1 MLDKIDPDEFAAVD
15 PSGRTQR
22 YARQLLLVA
31 SSGEAWQRLL
41 SLWHTYLTGEP
52 LPTGFAAF
60 RDVFS
65 RLRTL
70 RPWDDHD
77 RLERT
82 GAIDVWE
89 REVASLGEELV
100 EFEVELWLRA
110 DPDRRRIVSDG
121 LRADLEAAGG
131 EFVSEFVSD
140 DIDYHGV
147 LGRVPASRLLDAVAR
162 HEVVWLRTESVR
174 LFRAVGQMAVPEPA
188 DAGADPAVALTSRPL
203 PSGDARL
210 ALFDGFPLAR
220 HEHLRDRILIDDP
233 EGWETTIGATRRVHG
248 TAMASVILHGDL
260 NDSSS
265 TLAWP
270 LYVRPILRAT
280 APDWVRAPAE
290 ELPRDRLQVDFLH
303 SVIVRLFEGAAVAP
317 VVTVVV
323 LAVGDAA
330 MQFDRLV
337 SPLARLVDW
346 LSSRYNVLFLVSAG
360 NQIQAISVPDDID
373 PTDTYELQSEL
384 LRALD
389 AVAAFQRL
397 LSPAES
403 VNALTIGAAHA
414 DSAAPVLGDD
424 RLDPFVTSD
433 LPNIGSA
440 YGSGVRRAIKP
451 DVLLRGGR
459 QFVRLEPPASGSRLV
474 TVPPSRRSP
483 GVRVASPSTTAGLLD
498 ATSHDTGTSMATAM
512 AGHHAGR
519 LLEDLQQ
526 LRGVH
531 GDSMPAAE
539 YDAVLVKAALAHTAA
554 WGTAKD
560 ALDALRLERE
570 EARSREAVARVVGYG
585 RAQPARAL
593 DCDEY
598 RVTLLGAGR
607 ITRDA
612 AHTFRFPLPPS
623 LSGSDTYRRVTLTL
637 AWLTPTNPQHRN
649 YRRAALRLDP
659 RGPENIFGDTTDAD
673 QNGSRRGT
681 LQHEVREGSRAVEF
695 VSNSAVELVVSCRA
709 DAGALE
715 SSVPYALLVT
725 VEVAPR
731 SASRSTK
738 KFNRRSRC
746 RSRSDLLARSRGRSF
761 TALDGTGRPW
771 LLRLCAIPFARA

>member
-1 MLDKIDPDEFAAVD
+1 MPDLPALPFRAPEVGERTTRPGPRPRITGPAPGRQQDRLASSFQQLTESFAADRLALTDDPGRSEPDRVIVLEIAGELQDFQRAVERVPGLEFLAEEVLDKIDPDEFAAVD

-280 APDWVRAPAE
+280 APDW
-290 ELPRDRLQVDFLH
+290 
-303 SVIVRLFEGAAVAP
+303 
-317 VVTVVV
+317 
-323 LAVGDAA
+323 
-330 MQFDRLV
+330 
-337 SPLARLVDW
+337 
-346 LSSRYNVLFLVSAG
+346 
-360 NQIQAISVPDDID
+360 SVPL
-373 PTDTYELQSEL
+373 PKSC
-384 LRALD
+384 
-389 AVAAFQRL
+389 
-397 LSPAES
+397 
-403 VNALTIGAAHA
+403 HA
-414 DSAAPVLGDD
+414 
-424 RLDPFVTSD
+424 
-433 LPNIGSA
+433 IGS
-440 YGSGVRRAIKP
+440 RWT
-451 DVLLRGGR
+451 
-459 QFVRLEPPASGSRLV
+459 F
-474 TVPPSRRSP
+474 
-483 GVRVASPSTTAGLLD
+483 ST
-498 ATSHDTGTSMATAM
+498 
-512 AGHHAGR
+512 R
-519 LLEDLQQ
+519 
-526 LRGVH
+526 
-531 GDSMPAAE
+531 
-539 YDAVLVKAALAHTAA
+539 
-554 WGTAKD
+554 
-560 ALDALRLERE
+560 
-570 EARSREAVARVVGYG
+570 
-585 RAQPARAL
+585 
-593 DCDEY
+593 
-598 RVTLLGAGR
+598 
-607 ITRDA
+607 
-612 AHTFRFPLPPS
+612 
-623 LSGSDTYRRVTLTL
+623 
-637 AWLTPTNPQHRN
+637 
-649 YRRAALRLDP
+649 
-659 RGPENIFGDTTDAD
+659 
-673 QNGSRRGT
+673 
-681 LQHEVREGSRAVEF
+681 
-695 VSNSAVELVVSCRA
+695 
-709 DAGALE
+709 
-715 SSVPYALLVT
+715 
-725 VEVAPR
+725 
-731 SASRSTK
+731 
-738 KFNRRSRC
+738 
-746 RSRSDLLARSRGRSF
+746 
-761 TALDGTGRPW
+761 
-771 LLRLCAIPFARA
+771 